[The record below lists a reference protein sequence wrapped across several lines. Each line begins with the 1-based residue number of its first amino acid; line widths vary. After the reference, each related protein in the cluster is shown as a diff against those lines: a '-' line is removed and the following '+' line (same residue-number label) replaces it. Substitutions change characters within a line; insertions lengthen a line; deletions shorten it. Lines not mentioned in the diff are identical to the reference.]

1 MNWKQVLLARVDVL
15 DLVPVTLSCARNT
28 AEAIHGATDRQSFM
42 VIPCQEA
49 GSILLN
55 RDLISTQR

>member
-1 MNWKQVLLARVDVL
+1 LARVDVL